1 VENPNDLYQE
11 RSFLHDIGT
20 SLNAALFIVDRLTEE
35 LREEEGRLENDPEL
49 TRLYQHLANYLV
61 KVDSMIRNRQ
71 TYSSELLQKQMAE
84 AKNPRAASQA
94 SRGTH

>member
-1 VENPNDLYQE
+1 MENPNDLYQE

-35 LREEEGRLENDPEL
+35 LREEEGRLENDPEM

-61 KVDSMIRNRQ
+61 KVDSLIKNRH
-71 TYSSELLQKQMAE
+71 TYSSELLQKQMTVAR
-84 AKNPRAASQA
+84 NPETDSPAS
-94 SRGTH
+94 SRH